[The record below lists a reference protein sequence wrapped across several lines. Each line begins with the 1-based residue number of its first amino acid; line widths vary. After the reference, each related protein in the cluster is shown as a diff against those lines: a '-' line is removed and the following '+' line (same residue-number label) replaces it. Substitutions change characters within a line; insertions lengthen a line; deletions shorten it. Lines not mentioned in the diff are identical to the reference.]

1 MFKTHNMTLDH
12 AARELY
18 RKLRKTQTQA
28 ETIFWEHVR
37 GRKFKELKFYRQC
50 SIFYEMNNHESFFI
64 ADFFCFGQ
72 RPHPWPL
79 SW

>member
-12 AARELY
+12 AARELC

-37 GRKFKELKFYRQC
+37 GRKFKELKDALQKDG
-50 SIFYEMNNHESFFI
+50 E
-64 ADFFCFGQ
+64 
-72 RPHPWPL
+72 
-79 SW
+79 